1 MPLFYRILNDN
12 RQAIIVW
19 RCDLFKNIL
28 LAVDGSDH
36 AIKAAQ
42 IAGDLARSMNA
53 DLVIVTAFDPIP
65 GYLGEP
71 DRQRVTSAHMSEG
84 EHAMEKSQQEVGQI
98 SGKVEKELLEGPAA
112 EAILHVAEARGNDL
126 IVMGT
131 RGSGGLKSLLMGSQS
146 QKVVSHATCPV
157 LLVR

>member
-1 MPLFYRILNDN
+1 MPHFYRILDGK
-12 RQAIIVW
+12 RQLIIVW
-19 RCDLFKNIL
+19 RCELFKNIL

-36 AIKAAQ
+36 ATKAAQ

-53 DLVIVTAFDPIP
+53 NLVLLTAFDPVP
-65 GYLGEP
+65 SYLGEP
-71 DRQRVTSAHMSEG
+71 NRQNLLSAHMSEA
-84 EHAMEKSQQEVGQI
+84 EHAMQKGQQEVGEI
-98 SGKVEKELLEGPAA
+98 SGKVEKEILEGPAA
-112 EAILHVAEARGNDL
+112 EAILNVAETRGNDL
-126 IVMGT
+126 IIMGT